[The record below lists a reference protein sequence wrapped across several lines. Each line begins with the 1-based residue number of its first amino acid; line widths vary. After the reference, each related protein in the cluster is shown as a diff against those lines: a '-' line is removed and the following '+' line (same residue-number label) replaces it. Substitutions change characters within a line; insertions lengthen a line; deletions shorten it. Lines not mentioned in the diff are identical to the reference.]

1 MAKLMDL
8 PGLIK
13 KAIDQIFNRGKVRSS
28 EYRQLI
34 QQTYQPLKQAVN
46 EGFGLK
52 VEFGTP
58 NYEFLKQLQYNTATY
73 AAFKNH
79 ARLKEIT
86 ELLVDENGNR
96 RTKEDFRKKALEIDS
111 KYNTHYLDVEYDTAV
126 RQART
131 AAQWQKALRTKHLF
145 PNIRYL
151 PSVSANKREDHQT
164 YYGIVRPIEDPVWNS
179 ILPPNGWGCKCSW
192 EVTDDNATEVPDD
205 MEPPQKGF
213 EFNAGKTG
221 TIFRLDGSDYAR
233 QVPQATKAQLI
244 KHAKAIVD
252 YDMAADL
259 PYINVYSSKS
269 GTEVLAHPLAF
280 SQADFQQ
287 NLSAARKLANAPKIQ
302 TQKIEILPELKPDVA
317 HQAKYRPQLL
327 QGVKNNHNP
336 DYRID
341 GKYIDLKIPRGDM
354 AASNTIQNIISK
366 ANRQADGIVL
376 IIDKENYISE
386 DMLIH
391 SIFLKYIHQAYQ
403 SFQLCLYYKGQ
414 WRIFN
419 RESFLKFYKK

>member
-13 KAIDQIFNRGKVRSS
+13 KAIDQIFNRGKVRNP

-79 ARLKEIT
+79 AKLKEIT

-96 RTKEDFRKKALEIDS
+96 RTKEDFKKKALEIDS

-221 TIFRLDGSDYAR
+221 TIFRLDGADYAR
-233 QVPQATKAQLI
+233 QVPQATQAQLI

-269 GTEVLAHPLAF
+269 GTEVVAHPLAF
-280 SQADFQQ
+280 TQPDFHQ
-287 NLSAARKLANAPKIQ
+287 NLTAARKLANAPKIQ